1 MVRSSL
7 GEVDTGHCGKRNW
20 WEFTLCGGKGNSI
33 LFIGTTRRDGG
44 GDYLGVEDQFI
55 FRLIYNRFSSSWNL
69 IHLLRPWLSALRYR
83 CSSFDWDL
91 YAIIQWMNRLVIID
105 TGVAPK
111 NSLSVSLNGQR
122 LLCLWIYNIL
132 SWNWHLQTSIVV
144 GVEGGQMKTGNMN
157 WLNLRVSVENGRT
170 ETTMYLVVLL
180 GSIGLWSRMVTEYS
194 MCVVCMC
201 VIIYQPGIRE
211 GNGVQRQSSLANR
224 NLGE

>member
-1 MVRSSL
+1 MEFNSFAQTLIICIAVSMLLFWLRSLCDYSVDESIGNNRYRSSPQ
-7 GEVDTGHCGKRNW
+7 
-20 WEFTLCGGKGNSI
+20 EFT
-33 LFIGTTRRDGG
+33 
-44 GDYLGVEDQFI
+44 
-55 FRLIYNRFSSSWNL
+55 FS
-69 IHLLRPWLSALRYR
+69 
-83 CSSFDWDL
+83 FT
-91 YAIIQWMNRLVIID
+91 QW
-105 TGVAPK
+105 TA
-111 NSLSVSLNGQR
+111 
-122 LLCLWIYNIL
+122 LCLWIYNIL

-180 GSIGLWSRMVTEYS
+180 GSIGPVGVLWSRMVTEYS